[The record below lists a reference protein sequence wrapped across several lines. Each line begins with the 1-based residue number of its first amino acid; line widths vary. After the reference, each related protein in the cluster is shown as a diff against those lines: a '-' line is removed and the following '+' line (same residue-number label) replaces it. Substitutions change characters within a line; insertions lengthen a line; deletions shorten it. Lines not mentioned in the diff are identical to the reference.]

1 MEFFIS
7 SAYAQAAPAAQQPGL
22 MSPLVMMLLFFAV
35 FYFIAI
41 RPQMK
46 RAKEHRAMVSA
57 LAKGDEIVAAGG
69 ILGRVEDIGDSF
81 ITVEVADGVR
91 LKLQKH
97 AISAVLPRG
106 TIKAV

>member
-69 ILGRVEDIGDSF
+69 ILGRVEDIGDS
-81 ITVEVADGVR
+81 IVTVEIAPDVSIKV
-91 LKLQKH
+91 QKH
-97 AISAVLPRG
+97 AIATVLPKG
-106 TIKAV
+106 TLKSA

>member
-1 MEFFIS
+1 MDFLIAP
-7 SAYAQAAPAAQQPGL
+7 AYAQAAGAQPSM
-22 MSPLVMMLLFFAV
+22 MSSLLLPLIFLAVMFFLIV
-35 FYFIAI
+35 

-46 RAKEHRAMVSA
+46 RAKEHRTMIAA
-57 LAKGDEIVAAGG
+57 ITKGDEVVTSGG
-69 ILGRVEDIGDSF
+69 ILGRVDEIGDAF

-106 TIKAV
+106 TIKAS